1 MFFYLLFLTH
11 TFLYAIGKTWF
22 LKNHF
27 LPFTMSVMCIISYSV
42 FNEHWF
48 FSLSQLSLRFCI
60 GFTVTQALVCIPVK
74 PIKWAQVDSNHR
86 PRAYQARALT
96 CWAMSPRH
104 GAAAK
109 LALSLAWYWSSHPVL
124 CFWLA
129 LVSPMWLRLLL
140 FGSFVC
146 FLTSLLCLSGQGDR
160 SFRFTC
166 VMEMMGFEPMTPCLQ
181 GRCSPNWATP
191 PCRLPIVLL
200 LCSFAF
206 TMNIW
211 MNLVHNRLPLE
222 NSSSMR
228 DFQVLA
234 GFLSIPASRHAST
247 THSKLNNNIP
257 KLLCFLM
264 TPIWFRVG
272 TRISRSP

>member
-1 MFFYLLFLTH
+1 
-11 TFLYAIGKTWF
+11 
-22 LKNHF
+22 
-27 LPFTMSVMCIISYSV
+27 MSVMCIISYSV

-96 CWAMSPRH
+96 CWAMSPYVR
-104 GAAAK
+104 GGQFRTT
-109 LALSLAWYWSSHPVL
+109 LP
-124 CFWLA
+124 
-129 LVSPMWLRLLL
+129 LV
-140 FGSFVC
+140 
-146 FLTSLLCLSGQGDR
+146 
-160 SFRFTC
+160 
-166 VMEMMGFEPMTPCLQ
+166 EMMGFEPMTPCLQ